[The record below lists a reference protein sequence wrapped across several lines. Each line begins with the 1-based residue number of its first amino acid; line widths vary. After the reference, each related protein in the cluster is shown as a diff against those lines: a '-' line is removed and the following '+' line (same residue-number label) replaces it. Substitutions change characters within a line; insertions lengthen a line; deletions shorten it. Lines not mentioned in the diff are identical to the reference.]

1 MWLFFGVWSVLAG
14 LSSGEAWKLF
24 SRASVKGL
32 LLCSG
37 TFVHDSIS
45 EDRGLD
51 SSPASPHGNP
61 VEDIERAIASEWTRV
76 EDTYGLERPLHG
88 ESLVYIHRQTTQRV
102 DVSHESWEPISVSR
116 EEFPEL
122 VLEDIALFYADI
134 YVQWRD
140 VTWWVCRIHHTSAA
154 SALPVLSAPNYVVVT
169 ERDYEAFFHRPFG
182 LVELVIGRSSHVF
195 ATCLPRWMNWPIL
208 QAFLEPITHSGH
220 YGIQMTGL
228 LNGVS
233 LDRQLVRCY
242 NGFFV
247 QVSITASP
255 WVLGELSQNA
265 PLVTDTL
272 HTAGSYPFSER
283 ILRTIVYIAGGG
295 SLILSRCFVTEAPP
309 IRSEII
315 QGIGRRFPDL
325 TMENIGLAEVH
336 PSMHTIN
343 PVAHPGTLCYVV
355 TPVEEDHLVYIALEL
370 HLPPYHRIG
379 SISVQ
384 PRLSKLQLIAQT
396 GIHIV
401 CGPLGE
407 LCLCYLNGWELS
419 TAQDERAYDGDF
431 VICWLDQDG
440 ESSARIHLADDP
452 LSGLNEEAHVVGN
465 GTENCDPHR
474 VADNRQ

>member
-1 MWLFFGVWSVLAG
+1 MLAC
-14 LSSGEAWKLF
+14 LSSGEAWKLS

-37 TFVHDSIS
+37 TFVHGSIS

-61 VEDIERAIASEWTRV
+61 VEDIEWAIASEWTRV

-88 ESLVYIHRQTTQRV
+88 ENLVYIHRQTTQRV

-122 VLEDIALFYADI
+122 ISEDIALFYADI

-315 QGIGRRFPDL
+315 QGIGRRFPD
-325 TMENIGLAEVH
+325 
-336 PSMHTIN
+336 
-343 PVAHPGTLCYVV
+343 VAHPGTLCYVV

-384 PRLSKLQLIAQT
+384 PRLSKLRLIAQT

-401 CGPLGE
+401 CGPIGE

-440 ESSARIHLADDP
+440 ESSARIQLADDSLP
-452 LSGLNEEAHVVGN
+452 GLNEEAHVVGN

>member
-1 MWLFFGVWSVLAG
+1 M
-14 LSSGEAWKLF
+14 K
-24 SRASVKGL
+24 
-32 LLCSG
+32 
-37 TFVHDSIS
+37 
-45 EDRGLD
+45 
-51 SSPASPHGNP
+51 
-61 VEDIERAIASEWTRV
+61 
-76 EDTYGLERPLHG
+76 
-88 ESLVYIHRQTTQRV
+88 
-102 DVSHESWEPISVSR
+102 
-116 EEFPEL
+116 
-122 VLEDIALFYADI
+122 
-134 YVQWRD
+134 
-140 VTWWVCRIHHTSAA
+140 
-154 SALPVLSAPNYVVVT
+154 
-169 ERDYEAFFHRPFG
+169 RPFG
-182 LVELVIGRSSHVF
+182 LIELVIGRSSHVF

-208 QAFLEPITHSGH
+208 QAFLEPITHSGY

-228 LNGVS
+228 LNGVR

-247 QVSITASP
+247 QISITASP

-272 HTAGSYPFSER
+272 HTTGSYPFSER

-325 TMENIGLAEVH
+325 TTENIGLAEVH

-355 TPVEEDHLVYIALEL
+355 TPLEEDHLVYIALEL

-384 PRLSKLQLIAQT
+384 PRLSKLRLIAQT
-396 GIHIV
+396 GIQIV
-401 CGPLGE
+401 CGPIGE
-407 LCLCYLNGWELS
+407 LCLCYLNGWELN

-440 ESSARIHLADDP
+440 ESSARIQLADDS

-465 GTENCDPHR
+465 GTENCDPHW